1 MLSNLVSNISAVLVL
16 KPFVEPLRKQ
26 QNAWPTIAMAS
37 TLARKLRERSR
48 LLPSGSRLGIRAAH
62 QVSAFFIET
71 MLMAHRWPGNIRQ
84 LRNVIERAVI
94 LTRRRRFPCA
104 TFRKNSAVPTRAVAE
119 DSLGLIAAG
128 SGPRVDLSDH
138 RVRARKQGPRR
149 RHARSESERDLQSA
163 RAIRGRR
170 VVLAPQRRLAQRP
183 QRRAKLDTARLSK
196 PMRRT

>member
-94 LTRRRRFPCA
+94 LTRRGRFPCA
-104 TFRKNSAVPTRAVAE
+104 TFRKSSAVPSRAVAE
-119 DSLGLIAAG
+119 GSLGLFAGG
-128 SGPRVDLSDH
+128 SGPRVDLSDN
-138 RVRARKQGPRR
+138 RLRARKQG
-149 RHARSESERDLQSA
+149 
-163 RAIRGRR
+163 
-170 VVLAPQRRLAQRP
+170 APP
-183 QRRAKLDTARLSK
+183 PCSD
-196 PMRRT
+196 